1 MERLT
6 ALLSTLGDWVALDRP
21 TLVLALVF
29 ASTVLI
35 AATLAGALGRRDPVG
50 RRLADGARLASGD
63 RPAGG
68 AGLRQYGAPPKLVEA
83 FQPAAEKLVPKS
95 SEKLGRIRREL
106 IQAGYLSPSA
116 VTVYFAVKLTAAVV
130 LSVGALVLLPLLAP
144 SLAWQKIVL
153 AALGFLLAG
162 FLIPGFALAMR
173 AAKRRKLV
181 RNAFPDGLDLL
192 LVCVEAGLGIDA
204 AIARVADEIEK
215 AHPDLAWHLRIVGSE
230 LRAGQSRAEALRGFA
245 QRTGVEEVRAF
256 VTLLIQSDELGTSMA
271 DTLRVHAFE
280 MRAAR
285 MLRAEEVAHK
295 VPVKLAFPLM
305 LGLIPVVMTIVMAP
319 IVVNAVRKLL
329 PALSS
334 ATVPGA
340 G

>member
-1 MERLT
+1 MEQ
-6 ALLSTLGDWVALDRP
+6 AIAWLSGLADRIPLDRP
-21 TLVLALVF
+21 TLALALVF
-29 ASTVLI
+29 ASTVI
-35 AATLAGALGRRDPVG
+35 VAATLAGAMGRRDPVG
-50 RRLADGARLASGD
+50 RRLA
-63 RPAGG
+63 GG
-68 AGLRQYGAPPKLVEA
+68 APAAGTAGDSSLRGYGAPPKVVQA
-83 FQPAAEKLVPKS
+83 FRPAAEKLVPKS
-95 SEKLGRIRREL
+95 SEKVGRIRREL
-106 IQAGYLSPSA
+106 IQAGYLAPSA
-116 VTVYFAVKLTAAVV
+116 VTVYFAVKLAAAAGLAVA
-130 LSVGALVLLPLLAP
+130 ALMLLPLVAP
-144 SLAWQKIVL
+144 SLDWPTILL
-153 AALGFLLAG
+153 AALGGLLAG
-162 FLIPGFALAMR
+162 FLIPGFVLAMK

-215 AHPDLAWHLRIVGSE
+215 AHPVLAWHLRIVGSE

-245 QRTGVEEVRAF
+245 RRTGVDEVRAF

-285 MLRAEEVAHK
+285 MLRAEESAHK

-329 PALSS
+329 PALANAS
-334 ATVPGA
+334 VPGA